1 VVDCPAAFVEHFRH
15 TNRKVRRQNL
25 QDEKSD
31 RSAYLDRW
39 AGMVTGS
46 NSTNLGRWLYSH
58 YNDPHRTV
66 MNFPKVTLP
75 MITISMAYRWI
86 KKIVR

>member
-1 VVDCPAAFVEHFRH
+1 
-15 TNRKVRRQNL
+15 
-25 QDEKSD
+25 
-31 RSAYLDRW
+31 
-39 AGMVTGS
+39 MVTGS

-75 MITISMAYRWI
+75 MITISKAHRWI